1 MHLASEAGHTE
12 VVQILLENGGN
23 ANAQDQ
29 MNGETPLHLAC
40 EAGFSDIVQLL
51 LDHGADTTIENVY
64 KKQALH
70 YANAATQVFSIVFAL
85 AWFDLVCFS
94 VGLGLDDPARAV
106 VGDCRRRCS
115 DRALSWGRRQ

>member
-1 MHLASEAGHTE
+1 MTHAMPFDSRQDTPLHLASEAGHTE
-12 VVQILLENGGN
+12 VVRILLENGGSV
-23 ANAQDQ
+23 NAQDQ

-70 YANAATQVFSIVFAL
+70 YAKASTQVATARIQSTVAPPKTVEEDAL
-85 AWFDLVCFS
+85 TV
-94 VGLGLDDPARAV
+94 
-106 VGDCRRRCS
+106 
-115 DRALSWGRRQ
+115 